1 MTKNINNKKEI
12 IKINKAIIPVAGY
25 GTRLYPFTKIINK
38 EFLPIIDK
46 GMAKPQIA
54 ILLENIYDSGVR
66 EICLSVSGKKQINM
80 YKDFFLQKSKI

>member
-46 GMAKPQIA
+46 GMVKPQIA
-54 ILLENIYDSGVR
+54 ILLENIYD
-66 EICLSVSGKKQINM
+66 
-80 YKDFFLQKSKI
+80 